1 MQKLEYTASQ
11 NLKQKKSKMLEQDAA
26 LEWDGTY

>member
-11 NLKQKKSKMLEQDAA
+11 NLKQNKMLEQDVA
-26 LEWDGTY
+26 LGWDGMY